1 MKMRAVTAEIED
13 VVTRYIALSEGMRFA
28 AKRSFWDT
36 EEATP
41 LLAPEEVGAPLVG
54 WQQIEAYWG
63 ATRTSL
69 QSLRTECWD
78 IVVNP
83 LSESEVLALFKQ
95 RWVAQMSGP
104 ALLAAAP
111 LASTVRVSM
120 GLRRRSAT
128 WKIFMSV
135 ESHVDGVEY
144 FRNVVARRAVMRSTP

>member
-1 MKMRAVTAEIED
+1 MKQQTLTAGIED
-13 VVTRYIALSEGMRFA
+13 VISRYIGLSDGMHFVE
-28 AKRSFWDT
+28 KRGFWDA
-36 EEATP
+36 EEAAP

-54 WQQIEAYWG
+54 WQAIEQYWG
-63 ATRTSL
+63 ATRTTL
-69 QSLRTECWD
+69 QSLKTECWD

-83 LSESEVLALFKQ
+83 LSENEVIALFKQ
-95 RWVAQMSGP
+95 RWVAQMSAP

-120 GLRRRSAT
+120 GLRRRNAT

-144 FRNVVARRAVMRSTP
+144 FRDVVARRAVMQSTP